1 MQYVNL
7 DIYNNGVT
15 NKICK
20 QDFKFP
26 GGVLKEENSPFSKH
40 TVTCLKA
47 SYDQSSIPMMK
58 LTNDIL
64 FSIRK
69 AGDPNNIIQIYKIK
83 AGYYYTISE
92 FLEQI
97 NPHISAIGNFK
108 YDSITEKIQYK
119 SAIDPIENPINV
131 LHFPYILKKLFDGFN
146 YDYVKEKDTYVIL
159 EKSNEY
165 VYQEFSTIDRFYN
178 RKSIRVLATNLG
190 QNSFITNDNLSG
202 YNHSN
207 LLTDQILSTGRDRLY
222 YIPSQYRE
230 VTLENND
237 RIYSFTISIEVEFSD
252 GTRDD
257 LILNP
262 GSYFSC
268 SLLFKKI

>member
-26 GGVLKEENSPFSKH
+26 GGVLKEENSPFNKH

-58 LTNDIL
+58 LTNDIS
-64 FSIRK
+64 FSIRL
-69 AGDPNNIIQIYKIK
+69 AGDPNNIIQIYKIR

-97 NPHISAIGNFK
+97 NPHISTIGNFQ
-108 YDSITEKIQYK
+108 YDSIAEKIQYK
-119 SAIDPIENPINV
+119 SAIDPSENPINV
-131 LHFPYILKKLFDGFN
+131 LHFPYSLKKLFDGFN

-165 VYQEFSTIDRFYN
+165 IYQEFSTIDRFYN

-190 QNSFITNDNLSG
+190 QNSFITNDNLTG

-230 VTLENND
+230 VSLENND
-237 RIYSFTISIEVEFSD
+237 RIYSFTISIEVEFAD